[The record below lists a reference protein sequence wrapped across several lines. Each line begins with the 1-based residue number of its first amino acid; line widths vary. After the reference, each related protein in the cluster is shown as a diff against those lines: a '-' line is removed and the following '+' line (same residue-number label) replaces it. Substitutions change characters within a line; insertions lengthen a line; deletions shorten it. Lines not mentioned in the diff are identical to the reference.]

1 MTPEERTDAVEHPK
15 HYTNLKVWATH
26 PISGEGGFVA
36 LECIELVEAL
46 ELGFHLGNVQKYLF
60 RAGRSDGRA
69 KGAVLE
75 DLKKA
80 RWYLDR
86 YIQECGVADES

>member
-15 HYTNLKVWATH
+15 HYTNLKVWATR
-26 PISGEGGFVA
+26 PISGEDVFVT

-46 ELGFHLGNVQKYLF
+46 KLGFHLGNVQKYLF

-86 YIQECGVADES
+86 YIQGCEDADAS